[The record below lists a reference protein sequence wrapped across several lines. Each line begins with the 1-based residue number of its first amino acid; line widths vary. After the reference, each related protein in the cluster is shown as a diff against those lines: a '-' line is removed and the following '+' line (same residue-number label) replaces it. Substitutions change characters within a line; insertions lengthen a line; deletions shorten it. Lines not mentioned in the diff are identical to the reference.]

1 MTNGLEMRKLLALVA
16 LLCGAA
22 SADAG
27 EPQKWCSPEGV
38 VIIQSEGAYLL
49 DGKPVEVEREHGH
62 GEEDIL
68 VIVYDDKLF
77 APCGVASADAA
88 EPVKSC
94 DEFFPCP

>member
-1 MTNGLEMRKLLALVA
+1 MRKLLALLN

-22 SADAG
+22 SADAA

-49 DGKPVEVEREHGH
+49 DGKPVEVGREHGN

-68 VIVYDDKLF
+68 VIEYDGMIF
-77 APCGVASADAA
+77 APCGAASADD
-88 EPVKSC
+88 VKSC